1 MEFYSTKRD
10 RMMTL
15 LKKEQGL
22 LVV

>member
-10 RMMTL
+10 RIMTL